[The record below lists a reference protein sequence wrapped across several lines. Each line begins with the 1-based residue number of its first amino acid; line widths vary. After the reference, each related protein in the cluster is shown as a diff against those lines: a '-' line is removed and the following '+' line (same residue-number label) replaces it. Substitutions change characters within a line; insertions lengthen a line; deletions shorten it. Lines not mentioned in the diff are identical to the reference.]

1 MILKYKSSITVP
13 MTVAF
18 VLMSVRSGSDRE
30 VMEKLSGIK
39 EVEGAY
45 EIYGVYDIIIKIRA
59 RSVEELKEIVMNR
72 VRKLEDVHTTLT
84 LMVIE

>member
-1 MILKYKSSITVP
+1 

-18 VLMSVRSGSDRE
+18 VLMSVKSGSDRDI
-30 VMEKLSGIK
+30 MEKLSVIK
-39 EVEGAY
+39 EVEASY
-45 EIYGVYDIIIKIRA
+45 EIYGVYDIITKIRA

-72 VRKLEDVHTTLT
+72 IRKLEDVHTTLT